1 MGMGAFAL
9 ILAAGELFGE
19 AGFGVA
25 VSTFAFLLA
34 AGKLLFM
41 AGGGMLVAFALLLS
55 ADQIAARPGIALT
68 RVLMILF
75 AGKDVFPFVAVI
87 GMGMGAFAFLL
98 AAGNCIGI
106 AVIGM
111 LMACGFLFTAGVF
124 RYVAVVGVL
133 MAGGFLYAAGV
144 FQHVAAV
151 GMLMAGGLFP
161 AAGQF
166 VRIAG
171 VGVLMAGGFLQAA
184 EELFRVAGIGML
196 MTFGFIFAADQDSPR
211 FIAGIV
217 MGIGA
222 AVMPGGSLIQSADEL
237 LFPGGV
243 HLVAAVVMTVIIS
256 VAVAA
261 DKLIFFIVARRGMTM
276 GGEMTGKDFLRPGGS
291 GTLLLIA
298 DETGFITGII
308 MGMRGKAAER
318 IRARGRDAGEEHGK
332 QQNQPRG
339 SAQRHLRHSPRESC
353 SQTMMSRPGGV
364 PLLLIHSSTPQFS
377 HW

>member
-1 MGMGAFAL
+1 MLFAAGQLMDVAGFGMLVSAFALFMAAGQLLCEAGFGMGMGAFAL

-124 RYVAVVGVL
+124 RYV
-133 MAGGFLYAAGV
+133 
-144 FQHVAAV
+144 
-151 GMLMAGGLFP
+151 
-161 AAGQF
+161 
-166 VRIAG
+166 AG

-339 SAQRHLRHSPRESC
+339 SAQRHLRHCPRESC